1 MPSSSGIIALKNR
14 AKTDSGSNPSQHA
27 ACERFR
33 RADDVSSVK
42 KNYAQYGAALKD
54 GDDYVFHEGY
64 WGTEVGFYGGINYG
78 YGYSGRG
85 YEGGRWDNG
94 HFDYNQSVSHADV
107 FRNHNVYNTRVEDNS
122 RGNRVSF
129 NGGNGGRTGR
139 ATSQEEAAGREH
151 HIAPSQRKLSM
162 SSLPAPTPS
171 SASANQGKPPVA
183 ATSKPG
189 AFKGSGAVAAK
200 EGGTVP
206 RRPDERCCS
215 RLTSS

>member
-1 MPSSSGIIALKNR
+1 MITSKFLKANGRLRAARSLVPSSSGIIALKNR
-14 AKTDSGSNPSQHA
+14 AKRDSGSNPSQHA

-42 KNYAQYGAALKD
+42 KNYVQYGAALKD

-85 YEGGRWDNG
+85 YEGGRWDSG

-139 ATSQEEAAGREH
+139 ATSQKKDARPRDH
-151 HIAPSQRKLSM
+151 HGP
-162 SSLPAPTPS
+162 LPAQDRHLDVASPTPHH
-171 SASANQGKPPVA
+171 ASP
-183 ATSKPG
+183 
-189 AFKGSGAVAAK
+189 
-200 EGGTVP
+200 E
-206 RRPDERCCS
+206 
-215 RLTSS
+215 